1 MDRRVLIA
9 LLLLAGCATV
19 PVETWNRCN
28 TGRVIDAC
36 SVDDY
41 PPLMLAPW
49 PFPRLLVPI
58 EVAEAMAAAPPP
70 QEGSTPG
77 GGLLKKLGK

>member
-1 MDRRVLIA
+1 MVKYLAA
-9 LLLLAGCATV
+9 LLLSGCATAA
-19 PVETWNRCN
+19 PPLESWDRCN

-58 EVAEAMAAAPPP
+58 EQAEASEVPAPQNP
-70 QEGSTPG
+70 ETPAG
-77 GGLLKKLGK
+77 RLLQKLGK